1 MSFQLWKLL
10 GDEWSGPVVTI
21 AKLENL
27 PDMEINVTEGED
39 KNMKGPLRMRRERQR
54 SAKQIRSRAS
64 TKLNSEVIL
73 LSLLNYEVLVYYYYY
88 HTMVFIKLAQGRVGS
103 LNAVVVYKRKFF
115 FSAKVSRTTPILSFL
130 LLEHLFILLFAFI
143 FVARFSI
150 VFNYEVDGGGDCES
164 KFGDSDL
171 KVVDIAFNGAV

>member
-1 MSFQLWKLL
+1 MRAENQKEDKMSFQLWKLL

-64 TKLNSEVIL
+64 TKVTL
-73 LSLLNYEVLVYYYYY
+73 
-88 HTMVFIKLAQGRVGS
+88 
-103 LNAVVVYKRKFF
+103 
-115 FSAKVSRTTPILSFL
+115 
-130 LLEHLFILLFAFI
+130 
-143 FVARFSI
+143 
-150 VFNYEVDGGGDCES
+150 
-164 KFGDSDL
+164 
-171 KVVDIAFNGAV
+171 